1 MSKII
6 IGIHGLGNKPP
17 RKLLKKWWKMAI
29 KEGLYHCERQG
40 ICFKFELVYWADV
53 LHPEPLNPN
62 EKDKNNPLYVEYP
75 YVPTEGIV
83 RKQPNELRKKVLDFI
98 EDKMDKIFLN
108 EDMSINF
115 ASITDAIIRHY
126 FKDLDMY
133 YSAKCEGK
141 ENENRLAKELIREKL
156 YSVLN
161 KYKNKKIL
169 LISHSMG
176 SIVAFEVLSQLPQ
189 DVNVDTFVTI
199 GSPLGQ
205 PVVMGKIFAELN
217 HEFVKFKEI
226 KTPVAITKNW
236 FNLSDLE
243 DKITI
248 NYNLADDYDE
258 NQQGIGPIDKIVFN
272 SYVHKGKRNP
282 HKSYGYLRTP
292 ELAEIIS
299 DFLARD
305 RNKVLFS
312 IINQLNSLVTKI
324 VKKWKVR

>member
-6 IGIHGLGNKPP
+6 IGIHGLGNKLP
-17 RKLLKKWWKMAI
+17 RKLLKKYWKMAI
-29 KEGLYHCERQG
+29 KEGLFHCGYQG
-40 ICFKFELVYWADV
+40 VCFKFELVYWADI
-53 LHPEPLNPN
+53 LHPEPLNPY
-62 EKDKNNPLYVEYP
+62 EKDKNSPLYVEYP
-75 YVPTEGIV
+75 YIPIEGIV

-108 EDMSINF
+108 KDMSINF
-115 ASITDAIIRHY
+115 SSITDAIIHHY

-133 YSAKCEGK
+133 YSAKYGGK
-141 ENENRLAKELIREKL
+141 GNENRLAKELIREKL
-156 YSVLN
+156 RSVLDKYEN
-161 KYKNKKIL
+161 KQIL

-205 PVVMGKIFAELN
+205 PVVMGKIYAELN
-217 HEFVKFKEI
+217 NKAVKFREL
-226 KTPVAITKNW
+226 KTPGTIKKSW

-248 NYNLADDYDE
+248 NYNLADDYNE
-258 NQQGIGPIDKIVFN
+258 NQQGIGPIDKIVYN
-272 SYVHKGKRNP
+272 SYVYKGKRNP

-292 ELAEIIS
+292 ELAEIIY

-305 RNKVLFS
+305 RNKALFWLT
-312 IINQLNSLVTKI
+312 NKLNLFKDKFFLRREI
-324 VKKWKVR
+324 C

>member
-6 IGIHGLGNKPP
+6 IGIHGLGNKLPI
-17 RKLLKKWWKMAI
+17 KLLKKWWKMAI
-29 KEGLYHCERQG
+29 KEGLYHCEHQG
-40 ICFKFELVYWADV
+40 VYFKFELVYWADI

-75 YVPTEGIV
+75 YVPAEGIV
-83 RKQPNELRKKVLDFI
+83 RKRPNELRKKVLDFI

-115 ASITDAIIRHY
+115 ASITDVIIHHY

-161 KYKNKKIL
+161 KYKNKQIL

-217 HEFVKFKEI
+217 HEFVKFKKL

-272 SYVHKGKRNP
+272 SYVYKGKRNP

-292 ELAEIIS
+292 ELAEIIY

-312 IINQLNSLVTKI
+312 IINQLNSLVIKI
-324 VKKWKVR
+324 VEKWKVR